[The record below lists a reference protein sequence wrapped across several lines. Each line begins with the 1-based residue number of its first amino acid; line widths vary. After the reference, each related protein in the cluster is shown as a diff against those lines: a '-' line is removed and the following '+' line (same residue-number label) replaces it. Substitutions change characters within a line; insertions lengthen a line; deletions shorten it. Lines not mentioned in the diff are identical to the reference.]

1 VIFRDRTDAGR
12 RLAELL
18 LPMHLSDAVVLGLPR
33 GGVPVAAEVARALAA
48 PLDVLLVRKLG
59 LPSHPEFARGAVG
72 EGGVRVIN
80 TSAARE
86 APITEQQLAAVEE
99 LETAELHR
107 RAERY
112 RAGRSRAPLDG
123 RTAILVDDGI
133 ATGSTALAACLA
145 ARQLGAARVVI
156 ATPVASAAA
165 VHELERHADA
175 VVPLT
180 TPESFH
186 AVGPFYLDF
195 RQTSDEEVVALL
207 AEQLSDGK
215 A

>member
-1 VIFRDRTDAGR
+1 MIFRDRADAGR
-12 RLAELL
+12 RLAQLL
-18 LPMHLSDAVVLGLPR
+18 RPMDYPDAVVLGLPR
-33 GGVPVAAEVARALAA
+33 GGVPVAAEVARALEA

-59 LPSHPEFARGAVG
+59 LPSHPEFAMGALG

-80 TSAARE
+80 TAAARE
-86 APITEQQLAAVEE
+86 VPISEQQLAAVEE
-99 LETAELHR
+99 VETEELHR

-112 RAGRSRAPLDG
+112 RAGRSRIPLDG

-165 VHELERHADA
+165 VRELERHADA

-180 TPESFH
+180 TPASFH
-186 AVGPFYLDF
+186 AVGQYYRDF
-195 RQTSDEEVVALL
+195 RPTSDDEVVALL
-207 AEQLSDGK
+207 TDQLSDGR